1 MFQCAFGEWGR
12 GAGAV
17 LLLVLLLNG
26 CASVADWRTTLS
38 AADMSRLS
46 AADMNRPSAADM
58 RCLNTLAVFDETVA
72 ATDVADAGYV
82 RIPGF
87 PYLRSD
93 RLLASFNHQRH
104 DDPSDPRYSD
114 WLTRMRAL
122 DAEARRIEAAN
133 LPSAQRQR
141 LGQELAT
148 RDPVATANACA
159 DTLLAEELLGP
170 EDHAARS
177 ALQDAVEVP
186 DSYLTAWR
194 VMGLYPLTSLG
205 IAAGYESWKRG
216 YLDAFRQDIQTLP
229 STAISSDAMIYYAP
243 AVESDTLD
251 AADEW
256 LRGAPR
262 SPLGLLNI
270 DDQALMRL
278 AAHYAPLFVI
288 APRNHDDALGAPYW
302 RRGPEGPLPAV
313 DSNHPVADVRLAHTR
328 YRGQVLPQLVYTVWF
343 PARTRRG
350 AMDILGGRLDGL
362 VWRVTLGP
370 DGRPLIYDSMHP
382 CGCYHLFFPVPP
394 LQRVEVAADNDP
406 REAPL
411 TPVSAPTLE
420 DKQRLGLRLA
430 PTSHFLVGLTVS
442 EGIPRGATPYTLRL
456 VNDAPDYGRRSL
468 ALPDGGRRSLFN
480 SQGLVETTERLER
493 FILWPSGIRS
503 PGAMRQWGNHATV
516 FVGRRHFDDPFLFEE
531 AFAVPEEVH

>member
-1 MFQCAFGEWGR
+1 MFPFAPGEWVR

-26 CASVADWRTTLS
+26 CASVADWRTTSS
-38 AADMSRLS
+38 AAEISQPSARDMS
-46 AADMNRPSAADM
+46 
-58 RCLNTLAVFDETVA
+58 CLNTLAVFDETVA
-72 ATDVADAGYV
+72 AAGVADAGYA
-82 RIPGF
+82 RIAGF

-93 RLLASFNHQRH
+93 RLLASFNHQLH

-133 LPSAQRQR
+133 LPPAQRQR
-141 LGQELAT
+141 LGQELVT
-148 RDPVATANACA
+148 RNPVATANACA
-159 DTLLAEELLGP
+159 DTLLAEELLGA
-170 EDHAARS
+170 EDHVARA
-177 ALQDAVEVP
+177 ALQEAVEVP

-205 IAAGYESWKRG
+205 LAAGYEGWKRG
-216 YLDAFRQDIQTLP
+216 YLDAFRQDVQGLP
-229 STAISSDAMIYYAP
+229 AAALSSDAMTYYVP
-243 AVESDTLD
+243 AVVGDSLD

-256 LRGAPR
+256 LRSAPR
-262 SPLGLLNI
+262 SPLGLLDI
-270 DDQALMRL
+270 DDQALLRL
-278 AAHYAPLFVI
+278 AAYHAPVFSVGV
-288 APRNHDDALGAPYW
+288 RNHDDALGAPYW
-302 RRGPEGPLPAV
+302 RQGPKGPLPAV
-313 DSNHPVADVRLAHTR
+313 DTNHPMADVRLAHTR
-328 YRGQVLPQLVYTVWF
+328 YQGQILPQLVYTVWF
-343 PARTRRG
+343 PARTRSD

-370 DGRPLIYDSMHP
+370 NGRPLIYDSMHP

-411 TPVSAPTLE
+411 TPISAPPLE
-420 DKQRLGLRLA
+420 DGQRMGLRLA
-430 PTSHFLVGLTVS
+430 PTSHFLEGLAVS
-442 EGIPRGATPYTLRL
+442 ESIPSGAIPYTLRL
-456 VNDAPDYGRRSL
+456 VSEPPKYGRRSL

-531 AFAVPEEVH
+531 GFSVSKEASN